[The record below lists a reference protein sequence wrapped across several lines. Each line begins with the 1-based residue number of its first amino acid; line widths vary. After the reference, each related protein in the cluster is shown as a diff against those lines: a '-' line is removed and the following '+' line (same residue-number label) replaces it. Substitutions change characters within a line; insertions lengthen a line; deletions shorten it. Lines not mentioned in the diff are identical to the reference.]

1 MVNTLT
7 HVTRDEER
15 DVELKP
21 LQFFRLMRRIFG
33 YARPHRRV
41 VFLLGVIT
49 IVRSIQLPMLAQML
63 SSVING
69 PVAAGDFRGVLI
81 GAGEFAALAAF
92 TQIVFGFRVLYALD
106 IGELV
111 VRDIRNAIFEHLQ
124 GLTASFFNKMKV
136 GRIIS
141 RMSSDLE
148 AIRFGVQDV
157 AFMTIVGAGQ
167 ALLAAILMYRAD
179 RVLFC
184 ILVDGAA
191 DLDDEP
197 ALQPATAAGAA

>member
-7 HVTRDEER
+7 HVTQDEER

-21 LQFFRLMRRIFG
+21 LQFFLLMRRIFG

-41 VFLLGVIT
+41 IILLGMIT
-49 IVRSIQLPMLAQML
+49 TVRAIQLPLLAHVL

-69 PVAAGDFRGVLI
+69 PVARGDFSGVLL
-81 GAGEFAALAAF
+81 GAGTFAALAAF
-92 TQIVFGFRVLYALD
+92 TQITFGYRVLYALD

-111 VRDIRNAIFEHLQ
+111 VRDMRNAIFVHLQ

-141 RMSSDLE
+141 RMSSDLK
-148 AIRFGVQDV
+148 RSGS
-157 AFMTIVGAGQ
+157 AFR
-167 ALLAAILMYRAD
+167 ILCSLPLWGRD
-179 RVLFC
+179 RRSL
-184 ILVDGAA
+184 
-191 DLDDEP
+191 P
-197 ALQPATAAGAA
+197 QS